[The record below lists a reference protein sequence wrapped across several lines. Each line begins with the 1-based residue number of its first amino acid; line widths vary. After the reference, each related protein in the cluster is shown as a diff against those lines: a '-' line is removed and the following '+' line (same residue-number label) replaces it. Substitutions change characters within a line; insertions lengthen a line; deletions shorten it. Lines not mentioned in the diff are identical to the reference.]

1 MRYAL
6 GIDGGGS
13 KCDAV
18 LIDETGRT
26 VGWGRGGPVHT
37 YYDAPEMID
46 ASFVQSV
53 SQALQGVQG
62 AELWVAGNSLRGPAM
77 EALSAH
83 GDVVSIRPAGE
94 VETAFASVQ
103 EEWGMVVLSGT
114 GSFVHARTADGRS
127 LHVGGWGP
135 TLGDYGSGYEIGL
148 CGIRAAC
155 AATWL
160 KSRQTSLEKAVPR
173 FLDVDDLHDVFR
185 LVYVDRVVGRRQL
198 ASIAKVVDREA
209 EKGDRIAIDCLLKA
223 ADELANLAVDVVNE
237 LDMSQTPFPVIAI
250 GGVAQRSRIWWERM
264 CRRIAEAA
272 PDMRPV
278 IPRVRPVVGAA
289 LLALREIG
297 VDSTAELLDRIVET
311 QEPFLATLDAAEGAP
326 S

>member
-1 MRYAL
+1 M
-6 GIDGGGS
+6 
-13 KCDAV
+13 
-18 LIDETGRT
+18 
-26 VGWGRGGPVHT
+26 
-37 YYDAPEMID
+37 
-46 ASFVQSV
+46 
-53 SQALQGVQG
+53 
-62 AELWVAGNSLRGPAM
+62 
-77 EALSAH
+77 
-83 GDVVSIRPAGE
+83 
-94 VETAFASVQ
+94 
-103 EEWGMVVLSGT
+103 
-114 GSFVHARTADGRS
+114 
-127 LHVGGWGP
+127 
-135 TLGDYGSGYEIGL
+135 GDYGSGYEIGL
-148 CGIRAAC
+148 CGIRSAC